1 MYATLSRCRLRWLL
15 IPLIAAVLAPMPCL
29 ASEDEDPSETEVVV
43 TATRRRQAK
52 QTASAAVTVITRA
65 EIAASGA
72 PTVAEV
78 LRGAAGIDIPRQG
91 PLGAAALP
99 SLRGSSAGQ
108 VLVLVDG
115 RRLNS
120 PQHGDVDLSD
130 IAIENVERIEVV
142 RGGASALY
150 GSDAVGGVINIITR
164 APSGE
169 PEVRL
174 SQGYGSFNTQ
184 LLSGL
189 YSGSTGRL
197 RYALTAQRTSATN
210 DFEYFDAQAGREQT
224 RNNAGYHSWDASVK
238 LVADLGASRQL
249 TFSAERSDAEKD
261 LPGATSYP
269 TPAAE
274 QRDQRTLLDLHYLTP
289 LGEGGDITGRLY
301 RVEQENRYLDPDSF
315 PAPTDATHRT
325 VMDVGEVLGHS
336 RLSGNQVLTYG
347 IEARNQRLKSSMVGQ
362 HSRTTAAVFVQD
374 QLELGRFQAIPGIRA
389 DFAKGFEG
397 EISPKLGLV
406 YQASEQ
412 VTLRANVGR
421 SFRAPT
427 LNDLYWPSDSFSTGN
442 PNLRS
447 EHAVTADIG
456 ATWRPAPSLELD
468 ATAFT
473 HRVSDLISWQPGVVA
488 PDKWSPVN
496 VGKARIR
503 GIEALA
509 TWKASERLQ
518 LSANMTY
525 LDARDRSGAPDTDG
539 KRLII
544 KPEFLANA
552 GATYRLGK
560 WVAGVDVRYT
570 GRRPADQ
577 KNEHYLGAA
586 LVTDLRLEAP
596 LGGAVTA
603 AVHVSN
609 LFDERYE
616 AQPGYPLPGRAI
628 TLRLSERW

>member
-1 MYATLSRCRLRWLL
+1 MHATLSRCRLCWLL
-15 IPLIAAVLAPMPCL
+15 IPLIGAVLAPVPCF
-29 ASEDEDPSETEVVV
+29 ASEDNELSETEVVV

-249 TFSAERSDAEKD
+249 TFSAERSDAERRTCRA
-261 LPGATSYP
+261 LPRILRPPQSGGISEHSLISLPDPPWAKRRHHRGGSTASSRRSLPRSIRSLHLPMPPPHGDGCRRSPRALASRAIRSSPMGSRPATS
-269 TPAAE
+269 A
-274 QRDQRTLLDLHYLTP
+274 
-289 LGEGGDITGRLY
+289 
-301 RVEQENRYLDPDSF
+301 
-315 PAPTDATHRT
+315 
-325 VMDVGEVLGHS
+325 
-336 RLSGNQVLTYG
+336 
-347 IEARNQRLKSSMVGQ
+347 
-362 HSRTTAAVFVQD
+362 
-374 QLELGRFQAIPGIRA
+374 
-389 DFAKGFEG
+389 
-397 EISPKLGLV
+397 
-406 YQASEQ
+406 
-412 VTLRANVGR
+412 
-421 SFRAPT
+421 
-427 LNDLYWPSDSFSTGN
+427 
-442 PNLRS
+442 
-447 EHAVTADIG
+447 
-456 ATWRPAPSLELD
+456 
-468 ATAFT
+468 
-473 HRVSDLISWQPGVVA
+473 
-488 PDKWSPVN
+488 
-496 VGKARIR
+496 
-503 GIEALA
+503 
-509 TWKASERLQ
+509 
-518 LSANMTY
+518 
-525 LDARDRSGAPDTDG
+525 
-539 KRLII
+539 
-544 KPEFLANA
+544 
-552 GATYRLGK
+552 
-560 WVAGVDVRYT
+560 
-570 GRRPADQ
+570 
-577 KNEHYLGAA
+577 
-586 LVTDLRLEAP
+586 
-596 LGGAVTA
+596 
-603 AVHVSN
+603 
-609 LFDERYE
+609 
-616 AQPGYPLPGRAI
+616 
-628 TLRLSERW
+628 

>member
-1 MYATLSRCRLRWLL
+1 MHATLSRCRLRWLL

-169 PEVRL
+169 PEESGFRRDMAPSTRSCSRGSPGAPAACATPSQHSAPPRPTTL
-174 SQGYGSFNTQ
+174 SS
-184 LLSGL
+184 
-189 YSGSTGRL
+189 
-197 RYALTAQRTSATN
+197 
-210 DFEYFDAQAGREQT
+210 FDAQAGREQT

-336 RLSGNQVLTYG
+336 RLSGSQVLTYG
-347 IEARNQRLKSSMVGQ
+347 IEARNQRLKSSMLGQ
-362 HSRTTAAVFVQD
+362 HSRTTAAVYVQD
-374 QLELGRFQAIPGIRA
+374 QVELGRFQAIPGIRA

-412 VTLRANVGR
+412 MTLRANVGR

-456 ATWRPAPSLELD
+456 AMWRPAPSLELD

-473 HRVSDLISWQPGVVA
+473 HRVSDLISWQAGVVA

-496 VGKARIR
+496 VGRR
-503 GIEALA
+503 
-509 TWKASERLQ
+509 ASAGSRRLP
-518 LSANMTY
+518 
-525 LDARDRSGAPDTDG
+525 R
-539 KRLII
+539 
-544 KPEFLANA
+544 
-552 GATYRLGK
+552 
-560 WVAGVDVRYT
+560 
-570 GRRPADQ
+570 GRRAS
-577 KNEHYLGAA
+577 A
-586 LVTDLRLEAP
+586 
-596 LGGAVTA
+596 
-603 AVHVSN
+603 S
-609 LFDERYE
+609 
-616 AQPGYPLPGRAI
+616 
-628 TLRLSERW
+628 S